1 MVAAYAAVNTG
12 LTAATFFALREY
24 AVGPMLVH
32 TAPWTQYERRRR
44 QLGLSLSN
52 DSEQLTWSEIRT
64 NKLLDTA
71 VSGAAA
77 GGLLRAWRS
86 GLRSVLP
93 GAISAAALCTI
104 LQLAYNEAAVT
115 RLRYVSKLK
124 ETGQMPVAP
133 TPPPPDSSERVPVA
147 QRILTALGLIQVSDE
162 EYFLKLKRTRA
173 VYQKRIIELERQ
185 SEEEREL
192 KDVEH

>member
-12 LTAATFFALREY
+12 ITAATFFALREY
-24 AVGPMLVH
+24 AVGPVLVH

-44 QLGLSLSN
+44 QLGLSSSN
-52 DSEQLTWSEIRT
+52 DSELTWSEIRT

-77 GGLLRAWRS
+77 GGLLRVWRS
-86 GLRSVLP
+86 GLRSILP

-104 LQLAYNEAAVT
+104 LQLAYNEAAVA

-133 TPPPPDSSERVPVA
+133 TPPPPEPSERVPVA
-147 QRILTALGLIQVSDE
+147 QRILTALGLIHVSDE
-162 EYFLKLKRTRA
+162 EYLLKLKRTRA
-173 VYQKRIIELERQ
+173 VYQKRIIELEQQ
-185 SEEEREL
+185 SEAEREL
-192 KDVEH
+192 KDVQH

>member
-1 MVAAYAAVNTG
+1 
-12 LTAATFFALREY
+12 
-24 AVGPMLVH
+24 MLVH
-32 TAPWTQYERRRR
+32 IAPWTQYERRRR
-44 QLGLSLSN
+44 QLGISSSN
-52 DSEQLTWSEIRT
+52 DSEQLTWVEIRT

-77 GGLLRAWRS
+77 GGLLRAWRCTLLPS
-86 GLRSVLP
+86 FLVNLTNSITAGPRSILP
-93 GAISAAALCTI
+93 GAVSAAALCTI
-104 LQLAYNEAAVT
+104 LQLAYNEAAVA

-133 TPPPPDSSERVPVA
+133 NPPPPDSSERVPVA
-147 QRILTALGLIQVSDE
+147 KRILTALGLIQVSDE
-162 EYFLKLKRTRA
+162 EYLLKLKKTRA

-185 SEEEREL
+185 LEAEREL

>member
-1 MVAAYAAVNTG
+1 M
-12 LTAATFFALREY
+12 
-24 AVGPMLVH
+24 H

-44 QLGLSLSN
+44 QLGLSSSN
-52 DSEQLTWSEIRT
+52 DSELTWSEIRT

-77 GGLLRAWRS
+77 GGLLRAWRCTLS
-86 GLRSVLP
+86 LFLLFNVTNWTKAGLRSILP

-104 LQLAYNEAAVT
+104 LQLAYNEAAVA

-133 TPPPPDSSERVPVA
+133 NPPPPDSSERIPVA
-147 QRILTALGLIQVSDE
+147 QRILTALGLIHVSDE
-162 EYFLKLKRTRA
+162 EYLLKLKRTRA
-173 VYQKRIIELERQ
+173 VYQKRIIELEQQ
-185 SEEEREL
+185 SEAEREF